1 MAVVLKFLMVAGS
14 SLGVKFGRAC
24 SISDP
29 SAFAIASS
37 VLSVSLWN
45 PLKKLVAD
53 WYHGSEDDVV
63 RD

>member
-1 MAVVLKFLMVAGS
+1 MVTGS

-37 VLSVSLWN
+37 VLSVSPRDL
-45 PLKKLVAD
+45 LKKLVAD
-53 WYHGSEDDVV
+53 WYHDSEFEVV
-63 RD
+63 RG